1 MKVVKNIM
9 LWVLSVF
16 LLLMAIGL
24 FTERFLSGFLMLLAA
39 LVCNPLVL
47 GLIAKRGKRLK
58 KRISIPCVI
67 ILFMASLATMPASS
81 GVETGAD
88 PIEIEPELTETEA
101 AEAEEITE
109 QTLTAVGGTAKATNT
124 ADDAEVPEKSNPEKT
139 GSESKRDKDT
149 PEESELTVHFLD
161 IGQGDAALIACD
173 GEYMLIDAG
182 DNDKG
187 TAVQNYLMKQG
198 VTKLKYVIG
207 THPDA
212 DHIGGLDVILYKFEC
227 ETVMMPDIVND
238 TATYRDVIDTMDAKG
253 YRNTLP
259 QVGDSYTLGSAE
271 FTILGP
277 QKTYGDTNN
286 SSIVLRLT
294 HGNNSFL
301 FMGDAEEEA
310 EADILKGD
318 NMVDADVIKVGHHGS
333 RTASSKVFLQAV
345 SPLCAV
351 ISCAEDNSYGHPHA
365 ETLNNLRAMGV
376 QVFRTDE
383 QGTVV
388 VTSDGQELKWNCA
401 PSETWKAGESTQS
414 AGTKGETKTDAKQIV
429 QQQSTEQDNTTEAVQ
444 NSTPNSIVTDSA
456 VAAGSGTGQTAGS
469 NDTELQQEEP
479 QKEEP
484 QKEQKEQITAAGTGT
499 GGSFETGEAPAGA
512 NYIGNKR
519 NGKLHRASCHTLPKE
534 ENQAVFSTREEAVA
548 AGYDDPCGNCHP

>member
-1 MKVVKNIM
+1 MKAVKNIV
-9 LWVLSVF
+9 LWILSVF
-16 LLLMAIGL
+16 LLLMAIAL

-39 LVCNPLVL
+39 LFCNPLVL
-47 GLIAKRGKRLK
+47 GLIAKSGKKLK

-67 ILFMASLATMPASS
+67 VLFLASFATMPASNEA
-81 GVETGAD
+81 ETGAA
-88 PIEIEPELTETEA
+88 PMETETKLPETEA
-101 AEAEEITE
+101 AEIEVEEAETAEAEEITE
-109 QTLTAVGGTAKATNT
+109 QTLAAVDRSDTEKDASE
-124 ADDAEVPEKSNPEKT
+124 DAEEEA
-139 GSESKRDKDT
+139 EE

-161 IGQGDAALIACD
+161 IGQGDATLIMCD

-187 TAVQNYLMKQG
+187 TAVQNYLTKQG

-212 DHIGGLDVILYKFEC
+212 DHIGGLDVVLYKFEC
-227 ETVMMPDIVND
+227 ETVMMPDVAND
-238 TATYRDVIDTMDAKG
+238 TATYRDVIDTMDTKG
-253 YRNTLP
+253 YQNTLP

-277 QKTYGDTNN
+277 RKIYDDTNN

-310 EADILKGD
+310 ENDMLNGDI
-318 NMVDADVIKVGHHGS
+318 MVDADVLKAGHHGS

-345 SPLCAV
+345 SPAYAV

-383 QGTVV
+383 QGSIV
-388 VTSDGQELKWNCA
+388 VTSDGQEMVWNCA

-414 AGTKGETKTDAKQIV
+414 AETKGGTKTDRKQNI
-429 QQQSTEQDNTTEAVQ
+429 QQQSAEQTEESSD
-444 NSTPNSIVTDSA
+444 
-456 VAAGSGTGQTAGS
+456 AAQ
-469 NDTELQQEEP
+469 
-479 QKEEP
+479 QKEEQ
-484 QKEQKEQITAAGTGT
+484 QKEQQEQQQAQQEQQAQITTAGTGN
-499 GGSFETGEAPAGA
+499 GGSFETGEAPAGV

-534 ENQAVFSTREEAVA
+534 ENQALFSTREEAVA
-548 AGYDDPCGNCHP
+548 AGYDDPCGNCNP

>member
-1 MKVVKNIM
+1 MKVVKNIV
-9 LWVLSVF
+9 LWVLSVL

-67 ILFMASLATMPASS
+67 ILFLASLATMPASS

-88 PIEIEPELTETEA
+88 SVKTETKLPETEE

-109 QTLTAVGGTAKATNT
+109 QTLAAVGGSDTETN
-124 ADDAEVPEKSNPEKT
+124 AAEDAQE
-139 GSESKRDKDT
+139 

-161 IGQGDAALIACD
+161 IGQGDAILIACD

-187 TAVQNYLMKQG
+187 TAVQNYLTKQG

-207 THPDA
+207 THPDE

-227 ETVMMPDIVND
+227 ETVMMPDIVKD
-238 TATYRDVIDTMDAKG
+238 TAAYRDVIDTMDTKG
-253 YRNTLP
+253 YQNTLP

-271 FTILGP
+271 FMILGP
-277 QKTYGDTNN
+277 EKIYSDTNN

-310 EADILKGD
+310 ENDILNGD
-318 NMVDADVIKVGHHGS
+318 IVVDADVLKAGHHGS
-333 RTASSKVFLQAV
+333 RTATSKVFLQAV
-345 SPLCAV
+345 SPMYAV
-351 ISCAEDNSYGHPHA
+351 ISCGEDNSYGHPHA
-365 ETLNNLRAMGV
+365 ETLNNLRTMGV

-388 VTSDGQELKWNCA
+388 VTSDGQEMVWNCA

-414 AGTKGETKTDAKQIV
+414 AETKDGTETDAKQIV
-429 QQQSTEQDNTTEAVQ
+429 QQQSAEQDNKTEAVQ
-444 NSTPNSIVTDSA
+444 NSNSNSIVSDSGVA
-456 VAAGSGTGQTAGS
+456 VGSGTGQTAVS
-469 NDTELQQEEP
+469 NNTELQQEEP
-479 QKEEP
+479 QKE
-484 QKEQKEQITAAGTGT
+484 QQEQITAAGTGN

-519 NGKLHRASCHTLPKE
+519 NGKLHRASCHTLPKT
-534 ENQAVFSTREEAVA
+534 ENQAIFSTREEAVA

>member
-1 MKVVKNIM
+1 MKVVKDIV

-16 LLLMAIGL
+16 LLLMSMGL

-39 LVCNPLVL
+39 LVCNPLIL

-67 ILFMASLATMPASS
+67 ILFLASLATMPASN
-81 GVETGAD
+81 GAETGDDFVEAETKL
-88 PIEIEPELTETEA
+88 PEIETAETE
-101 AEAEEITE
+101 EIAG
-109 QTLTAVGGTAKATNT
+109 QTLAAVGG
-124 ADDAEVPEKSNPEKT
+124 ADTEANEAEDAQE
-139 GSESKRDKDT
+139 
-149 PEESELTVHFLD
+149 PEESELAVHFLD
-161 IGQGDAALIACD
+161 IGQGDATLIACD

-187 TAVQNYLMKQG
+187 TAVQNYLTKQG

-212 DHIGGLDVILYKFEC
+212 DHIGGLDVILYKFQC

-238 TATYRDVIDTMDAKG
+238 TATYRDVIDTMDTKG
-253 YRNTLP
+253 YQNTLP

-271 FTILGP
+271 FMILGP
-277 QKTYGDTNN
+277 EKIYGDTNN

-310 EADILKGD
+310 EKDILNGD
-318 NMVDADVIKVGHHGS
+318 IMVDADVLKVGHHGS
-333 RTASSKVFLQAV
+333 RTATSNVFLQAV
-345 SPLCAV
+345 APAYAV

-365 ETLNNLRAMGV
+365 ETLNNLRSMGV

-388 VTSDGQELKWNCA
+388 VTSDGQEMVWNCA

-414 AGTKGETKTDAKQIV
+414 ADAKGGTDKEQNS
-429 QQQSTEQDNTTEAVQ
+429 QQQSGEQNNAAKTTQNLSESNPAAASEVTEQAV
-444 NSTPNSIVTDSA
+444 T
-456 VAAGSGTGQTAGS
+456 S
-469 NDTELQQEEP
+469 NDATI
-479 QKEEP
+479 QKEES
-484 QKEQKEQITAAGTGT
+484 QKAEQQEQVTVTGAGNGS
-499 GGSFETGEAPAGA
+499 SFETGEAPAGV

-534 ENQAVFSTREEAVA
+534 ENQALFSTREEAVA
-548 AGYDDPCGNCHP
+548 AGYDDPCGNCKP